1 MSYVTEVFSKEFPN
15 GWGVNV
21 KHNINGFGDVYST
34 DYEYSVMT
42 YKRDEGFTSF
52 ENIEKASEVFA
63 YIAKVS
69 QW

>member
-52 ENIEKASEVFA
+52 ENIEKPSEVLA